1 MPYYDDTVSWAY
13 TAISKD
19 RELAQSNDGKSIVS
33 KDSSALVY
41 ISDDEVSLDVPVTL
55 TNLVSFFQGM
65 HLRFNDGQ

>member
-1 MPYYDDTVSWAY
+1 MKLFATFLMPYYDDTVSWAY

-41 ISDDEVSLDVPVTL
+41 ISDDEVSFDVPVTL
-55 TNLVSFFQGM
+55 TNLNAFALQ
-65 HLRFNDGQ
+65 